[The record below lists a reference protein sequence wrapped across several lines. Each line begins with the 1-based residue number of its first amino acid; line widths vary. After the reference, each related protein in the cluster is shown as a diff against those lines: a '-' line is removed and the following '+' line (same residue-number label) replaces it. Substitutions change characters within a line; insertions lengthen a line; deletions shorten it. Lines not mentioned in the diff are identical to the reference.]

1 MIAQRLNR
9 ILKHT
14 TWGDGNFLDFIP
26 SQKLKMAPENLVK
39 VRATSCFWG
48 YFWISNGC
56 RKFSRCRNT
65 MMWVF
70 KIIPRCRPL
79 RRIKNRVHM
88 TLRSKNIYAFLKIGY
103 KKKIFPPHHCNT
115 IWISFDSTRGE
126 LKIDCKTPQNAFL
139 VSEIAKIHSK
149 QSRTH

>member
-1 MIAQRLNR
+1 MFARRLNQ
-9 ILKHT
+9 ILKYK
-14 TWGDGNFLDFIP
+14 TWGDGHFWDFIP

-39 VRATSCFWG
+39 VRAISCFWG

-70 KIIPRCRPL
+70 KIILRCRAL

-88 TLRSKNIYAFLKIGY
+88 TLRSKNIYIFLKIGY
-103 KKKIFPPHHCNT
+103 KKKIFPPHHCSIVGINAAGYGIKKQFT
-115 IWISFDSTRGE
+115 VLVFIPKNITFHFIRVLS
-126 LKIDCKTPQNAFL
+126 CK
-139 VSEIAKIHSK
+139 
-149 QSRTH
+149 